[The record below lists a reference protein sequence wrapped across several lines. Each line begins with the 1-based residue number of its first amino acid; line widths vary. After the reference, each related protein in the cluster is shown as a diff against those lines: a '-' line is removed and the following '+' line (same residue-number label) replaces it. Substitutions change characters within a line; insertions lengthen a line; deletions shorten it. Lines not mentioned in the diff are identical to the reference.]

1 MSDKLNLERTEKLVF
16 LFEGQFI
23 SGFKG
28 ETIGAALLR
37 HDKLH
42 LRDAPNSNT
51 PRGMFCG
58 MGICQECVVDVGGE
72 LKEACRTPIR
82 EGVSVKK
89 VKHDGRV

>member
-1 MSDKLNLERTEKLVF
+1 MSDKITLKRTEKVIF

-28 ETIGAALLR
+28 ETIGSALLR

-42 LRDAPNSNT
+42 LRDAPGTNT

-58 MGICQECVVDVGGE
+58 MGICQECVVDVGGK
-72 LKEACRTPIR
+72 LVEACRTPIH
-82 EGVSVKK
+82 EGVTVKK
-89 VKHDGRV
+89 VKHDGCV